1 MSNGKWWAPRVRVF
15 SRTSNSIQWRLTLL
29 ICLLLLTVVLAYSW
43 VSYSKIKQASIDAS
57 KTRLESLSTQLG
69 TIFGQ
74 SAQSVVSATRTAAAQ
89 PAIRQFL
96 KSSGRDSVSAAA
108 KGLKQLLQDTTWIM
122 ALLTTPNGGILLS
135 GDSNRAAPVSADV
148 ALNLA
153 GPRPDTAVI
162 GKIYHIDTLMYY
174 PVTAAVYSG
183 GEVVGYLIRWRKMQ
197 TSPQAVLQ
205 FSQLLGEDVK
215 LFIGNTD
222 GSLWTD
228 MQKPVNFIP
237 ANLQEANKE
246 LPVYKRTDGQELL
259 ASIKPV
265 TNTRW
270 RVLTERPYKKI
281 IGPASAFLQIALS
294 TGVIIIAIGALLAW
308 MISRSITGP
317 LQRLAIATTAVE
329 SGNYGTAVSVESR
342 DELGQLARM
351 FNAMTEKVQ
360 QSQKNLEE
368 KVQHR
373 TAQLEATNQEL
384 EAFSYSVSHD
394 LRAPLRAVSGYAM
407 MLKEDYTEKLDEEGN
422 RVLHMIVS
430 NARMMGL
437 LIDDLI
443 TFSKIGRRESQ
454 YRPVDM
460 KLLADT
466 CIQELQPLKG
476 NHNLTIKTGNI
487 APCYGDGNLLKQ
499 VWMNLISNAIKY
511 SSKEKNPVIEIGSRM
526 ETDRVI
532 YFIRDNGVGFDMKYS
547 DKLFG
552 VFERLHSHD
561 EFEGTGIGL
570 ALSKRIIHKQG
581 GEIWA
586 DATKGFGATFYF
598 SIPSPGNAPNNT
610 QLS

>member
-1 MSNGKWWAPRVRVF
+1 MSNGKWWGPPVRVF

-43 VSYSKIKQASIDAS
+43 VSYTKIKQASIDVS

-69 TIFGQ
+69 SIFGQ
-74 SAQSVVSATRTAAAQ
+74 SAQSVVSATRVAAAQ
-89 PAIRQFL
+89 PAIKQFL
-96 KSSGRDSVSAAA
+96 QSRGKDSVSAAR
-108 KGLKQLLQDTTWIM
+108 KGLQLLLQDTTWTM
-122 ALLTTPNGGILLS
+122 ALLTTANGEVLLS
-135 GDSNRAAPVSADV
+135 SDSTKTAPATADIV
-148 ALNLA
+148 LNLS
-153 GPRPDTAVI
+153 GTRPDTGII
-162 GKIYHIDTLMYY
+162 GKIYHADTLMYY
-174 PVTAAVYSG
+174 PVAATVFNG
-183 GEVVGYLIRWRKMQ
+183 RERVGYLVRWRRMQ

-215 LFIGNTD
+215 LFIGNAD

-228 MQKPVNFIP
+228 MQKPVGFIP
-237 ANLQEANKE
+237 ADLQQSSKE
-246 LPVYKRTDGQELL
+246 LPVYKRSDGQQLL
-259 ASIKPV
+259 ASVKPV
-265 TNTRW
+265 NHTKW
-270 RVLTERPYKKI
+270 RVMTERPYKKI
-281 IGPASAFLQIALS
+281 IAPASAFLQMALS
-294 TGVIIIAIGALLAW
+294 TGIVIIAIGALLAW
-308 MISRSITGP
+308 MISRSITRP
-317 LQRLAIATTAVE
+317 LQRLAVATTAIE
-329 SGNYGTAVSVESR
+329 GGNYATAVSVESR

-360 QSQKNLEE
+360 LSQKNLEE
-368 KVQHR
+368 KVQRR

-407 MLKEDYTEKLDEEGN
+407 ILKEDYTEKLDEEGN
-422 RVLHMIVS
+422 RILHMIVS

-443 TFSKIGRRESQ
+443 TFSKIGRKESQ

-460 KLLADT
+460 KLLVES
-466 CIQELQPLKG
+466 CIQELQPIRG
-476 NHNLTIKTGNI
+476 NHSLNIKTGDI

-511 SSKEKNPVIEIGSRM
+511 SSKEQNPVIEIGSRT
-526 ETDRVI
+526 ESDRII
-532 YFIRDNGVGFDMKYS
+532 YFVRDNGVGFDMKYA

-552 VFERLHSHD
+552 VFERLHSQD

-586 DATKGFGATFYF
+586 EATKGFGATFYF
-598 SIPSPGNAPNNT
+598 SIPATGNTQNNT

>member
-1 MSNGKWWAPRVRVF
+1 MSKRKWWEPSVRVF
-15 SRTSNSIQWRLTLL
+15 SHNSNSIQWRLTLL

-43 VSYSKIKQASIDAS
+43 VSYSKIKQASIEAS

-69 TIFGQ
+69 NMFGQ
-74 SAQSVVSATRTAAAQ
+74 SAQTLVAATRTAAAQ
-89 PAIRQFL
+89 PAIKQFL
-96 KSSGRDSVSAAA
+96 KSGGKDSIPAAR
-108 KGLKQLLQDTTWIM
+108 KKLQQLILDTTWTI
-122 ALLTTPNGGILLS
+122 ALLTTVKGEPLLS
-135 GDSNRAAPVSADV
+135 SDSNRVPPINADI

-153 GPRPDTAVI
+153 GSRPDTGMI

-174 PVTAAVYSG
+174 PVTATIFSG
-183 GEVVGYLIRWRKMQ
+183 QDLVGYLIRWRKMQ
-197 TSPQAVLQ
+197 TSPQAILQ
-205 FSQLLGEDVK
+205 FSQLVGEDVT
-215 LFIGNTD
+215 LYVGD
-222 GSLWTD
+222 GSMWTD
-228 MQKPVNFIP
+228 LQKPVSFIP
-237 ANLQEANKE
+237 TDLQQSKE
-246 LPVYKRTDGQELL
+246 LLVYKRSNGQEMQ
-259 ASIKPV
+259 ASVKPIIH
-265 TNTRW
+265 TRW
-270 RVLTERPYKKI
+270 KVLTERPYKKVI
-281 IGPASAFLQIALS
+281 APAAAFLQMAIS
-294 TGVIIIAIGALLAW
+294 TGIVIIVIGALLAW
-308 MISRSITGP
+308 MISRSITRP
-317 LQRLAIATTAVE
+317 LQKLALATTAIE
-329 SGNYGTAVSVESR
+329 SGNYATAVSVQSR

-360 QSQKNLEE
+360 QSQKTLEE
-368 KVQHR
+368 KVQRR

-407 MLKEDYTEKLDEEGN
+407 ILKEDYTEKLDEEGN
-422 RVLHMIVS
+422 RILHMIVN

-443 TFSKIGRRESQ
+443 TFSKIGRKETQ

-460 KLLADT
+460 KLLIDS
-466 CIQELQPLKG
+466 CIQELQPLRG
-476 NHNLTIKTGNI
+476 GQSLNIKVGSI
-487 APCYGDGNLLKQ
+487 APCFGDGNLLKQ

-526 ETDRVI
+526 ETDRLI
-532 YFIRDNGVGFDMKYS
+532 YFVRDNGVGFDMKYA

-552 VFERLHSHD
+552 VFERLHSQD

-570 ALSKRIIHKQG
+570 ALCKRIIHKQG

-598 SIPSPGNAPNNT
+598 SIPASASLVNNI

>member
-57 KTRLESLSTQLG
+57 KTRLESLSTQLSN
-69 TIFGQ
+69 IFSQ
-74 SAQSVVSATRTAAAQ
+74 SAQAMVSATRTAAAQ
-89 PAIRQFL
+89 PAIKQFL
-96 KSSGRDSVSAAA
+96 RSGGRDSIPAVRKA
-108 KGLKQLLQDTTWIM
+108 LQQLLQDTTWTL
-122 ALLTTPNGGILLS
+122 ALLTNTKGEVLLS
-135 GDSNRAAPVSADV
+135 SDSTRTAPSTADIV
-148 ALNLA
+148 LNLSA
-153 GPRPDTAVI
+153 PRPDTGMI
-162 GKIYHIDTLMYY
+162 GKIYQVDTLMYY
-174 PVTAAVYSG
+174 PVTATVFNNK
-183 GEVVGYLIRWRKMQ
+183 EITGYMVRWRKMQ

-205 FSQLLGEDVK
+205 FSQLLGEDVT
-215 LFIGNTD
+215 LLIGNTD

-228 MQKPVNFIP
+228 MQKPVNAMP
-237 ANLQEANKE
+237 ADLQQVNKE
-246 LPVYKRTDGQELL
+246 LPVYTRSDGQQLL

-265 TNTRW
+265 NHTRW
-270 RVLTERPYKKI
+270 RVLTDRPYKKI
-281 IGPASAFLQIALS
+281 VAPASAFLQMALS
-294 TGVIIIAIGALLAW
+294 TGIVIIAIGALLAW

-460 KLLADT
+460 KQLADT

-532 YFIRDNGVGFDMKYS
+532 YFVRDNGVGFDMKYS

-598 SIPSPGNAPNNT
+598 SIPSSGNAPNNT

>member
-1 MSNGKWWAPRVRVF
+1 MSNGKWWKPPVRVF

-57 KTRLESLSTQLG
+57 KTRLESLSNQLG
-69 TIFGQ
+69 NLFGQ

-96 KSSGRDSVSAAA
+96 KSSGRDSVSAAT

-135 GDSNRAAPVSADV
+135 GDSGRAAPVSADV

-162 GKIYHIDTLMYY
+162 GKIYPIDTLMYY

-183 GEVVGYLIRWRKMQ
+183 GDVVGYLIRWRKMQ

-228 MQKPVNFIP
+228 MEKPVNFIP

-246 LPVYKRTDGQELL
+246 LPVYTRTDGQKLL
-259 ASIKPV
+259 ASVKPV
-265 TNTRW
+265 PNTRW

-281 IGPASAFLQIALS
+281 ISPAAAFLQIALS
-294 TGVIIIAIGALLAW
+294 TGIIIIAIGALLAW

-329 SGNYGTAVSVESR
+329 SGNYSTAVSVESR

-394 LRAPLRAVSGYAM
+394 LRAPLRAVSGYAT

-460 KLLADT
+460 KQLVDA
-466 CIQELQPLKG
+466 CIHELQPLKD
-476 NHNLTIKTGNI
+476 NPNLTIKTGNI

-499 VWMNLISNAIKY
+499 VWINLISNAIKY

-532 YFIRDNGVGFDMKYS
+532 YFVRDNGVGFDMKYA

-581 GEIWA
+581 GKIWA

-598 SIPSPGNAPNNT
+598 TIPSSGNAQNNT

>member
-443 TFSKIGRRESQ
+443 SFSKIGRRESQ

-460 KLLADT
+460 KQLVDA
-466 CIQELQPLKG
+466 CIQELQPLKD

-532 YFIRDNGVGFDMKYS
+532 YFIRDNGVGFDMKYA

-552 VFERLHSHD
+552 VFERLHPHD

-598 SIPSPGNAPNNT
+598 SIPSSGNAPNNT